1 MAAEMTSTSR
11 RLLGGATA
19 VIFVKLALP
28 ICRPHDPNDVPLADN
43 DTFVIATRKI
53 AHRTGLLHPEN
64 LRVYVSSGG
73 ETGGSIGANLRW
85 LNRSSICVSDMVYES
100 FFAKTPC
107 DEALTRDEVEF
118 ILAHEC
124 THLAKNH
131 PLSMA
136 SFVPPSMLS
145 SVMVARRLASRSR
158 AGAALVSVG
167 LLALSGMGLSWRM
180 EYEAD
185 HGAAAL
191 GASYRSGGV
200 DMLERTRRQN
210 CMLKQMWPTRLITD
224 EGNYLADTAHPW
236 LTSRI
241 RHLELLNQLES
252 TTACAFCSTF

>member
-1 MAAEMTSTSR
+1 
-11 RLLGGATA
+11 
-19 VIFVKLALP
+19 
-28 ICRPHDPNDVPLADN
+28 
-43 DTFVIATRKI
+43 
-53 AHRTGLLHPEN
+53 
-64 LRVYVSSGG
+64 
-73 ETGGSIGANLRW
+73 
-85 LNRSSICVSDMVYES
+85 MVYES

-131 PLSMA
+131 PLIMA
-136 SFVPPSMLS
+136 SFVPLSMLS
-145 SVMVARRLASRSR
+145 SVMVARRLASRSQ